1 MTIIYAGATNE
12 VKIICPKC
20 GSEKNINVFKFKDTH
35 KRLKAKCKCGEVFP
49 IELEFRRYYRKEVRL
64 AGEYFFQE
72 KDERGDI
79 LIEDISM
86 TGIKFSTLK
95 PHNISKDDTVE
106 LKFTLNNQRK
116 TEIQTLVKI
125 KWINDRNVG
134 AQFID
139 LKHFKQDL
147 VFYLT
152 A

>member
-1 MTIIYAGATNE
+1 MRIRKKT
-12 VKIICPKC
+12 
-20 GSEKNINVFKFKDTH
+20 NVFKFKDTH
-35 KRLKAKCKCGEVFP
+35 KRLKAKCKCGEIFRV
-49 IELEFRRYYRKEVRL
+49 ELEFRRYYRKEVRL
-64 AGEYFFQE
+64 AGEYFFHE

-95 PHNISKDDTVE
+95 RHYISRNDTVE

-116 TEIQTLVKI
+116 TEIQTFVKI
-125 KWINDRNVG
+125 IWIADRNVG
-134 AQFID
+134 AQFIN

-152 A
+152 N

>member
-20 GSEKNINVFKFKDTH
+20 GLEKNMNVFKFKDTH

-64 AGEYFFQE
+64 TGEYFFQG

-116 TEIQTLVKI
+116 TEIQTLVKT
-125 KWINDRNVG
+125 KWIKDRHVG
-134 AQFID
+134 AQFIN

-152 A
+152 N